1 MILIVHFH
9 VWPENRPFGFKGLNT
24 KLSQLTFRKLKE
36 GVVQWGGRAE
46 NEGQL
51 VELVGKP
58 KF

>member
-1 MILIVHFH
+1 MRKREVFLYRRTVRVI
-9 VWPENRPFGFKGLNT
+9 LNT